1 MRGNRSN
8 MSIPQGH
15 QHNPSCMWGI
25 FHVLKYHHWNRRF
38 IKKRVSNKKQD
49 SGDEKSKDEPV
60 GASKTSA
67 DDSSKHN
74 KAEAANSKVEG
85 KKKAPGT
92 GSKGS
97 VTSRL
102 KALIT
107 EEVSKVTGRDSNR
120 GSHHRSSTYPIPS
133 KSDPDNQVD
142 DLPDMEQSQG
152 STRPD
157 DKNKGICNESG
168 TEDEDVPK
176 SSEESVTD
184 DENDEEC
191 SSEKGS
197 SKEKADENK
206 KTLLES
212 AILSEEELERKKK
225 ALQDYSKDKD
235 GPGYES
241 KYLMDALDIIKMN
254 QGFLL
259 TVLQDPDSP
268 LAQHFQKQLAMS
280 AKMGMPQSTG
290 STSRESQSP
299 DGDSEA
305 AEDFCRKS
313 TPSIAA
319 DRRADGIH
327 SLNQAKAQMA
337 DMSASSSHNLNP
349 SEMARNR
356 FKSLKENLRHV
367 IQERKKERHRIAMDA
382 VLHKIPHQ
390 KGFSKDLTPD
400 IVDHVK
406 DPTRTKK
413 LSSSSLA
420 RRGSLRLERRTSF
433 NESIDKYAQL
443 YEYSFTKET
452 KEESISK
459 SIQERREEPIDS
471 RPKSTKK
478 CMRRILS
485 SPDLYSSAYSFT
497 SDIPTNVEHS
507 PHGRKFKESEALD
520 YSSERD
526 NVKKNESEDNSAFI
540 REALPVSSDHLSST
554 SSVNSK
560 PISQVAKITSDNIS
574 QSEQDSKPEI
584 ISEGPTGSSAES
596 SKVQETDIEPTQSF
610 ELPNAEL
617 DFLPD
622 LQQELKNTLKVAG
635 GGIIDLEQL
644 KGLQKDLD
652 TIDKQEFAYVKDV
665 LELSGFSKNEALGA
679 WHADNQPLDPM
690 MYEEIGGCV
699 ICDQNCPKGG
709 EEVGYCN
716 HPLLFDLVNE
726 VLVDVYE
733 RSYSYY
739 PKVLSPLC
747 HVRPMPVGC
756 HVLEQVWERISWY
769 LSYKTGY
776 DKPLDYVASRDLMVN
791 DGWMNLQ
798 FEHESLALE
807 VEELIFNEILEDF
820 LPQ

>member
-1 MRGNRSN
+1 MRTNNSN

-15 QHNPSCMWGI
+15 QHNPSCMWGVL
-25 FHVLKYHHWNRRF
+25 HVLKYHHWNRRF
-38 IKKRVSNKKQD
+38 IKKRISNKKQD
-49 SGDEKSKDEPV
+49 SGDDKSKDESV
-60 GASKTSA
+60 GASNISTA

-85 KKKAPGT
+85 KKKAPNT

-107 EEVSKVTGRDSNR
+107 DEVSKRTGRDSDR
-120 GSHHRSSTYPIPS
+120 GSHQRSSTYPVRS
-133 KSDPDNQVD
+133 KSDPDNQVEH
-142 DLPDMEQSQG
+142 LPDMEQSQG
-152 STRPD
+152 STLRG

-168 TEDEDVPK
+168 MEDEDVPK
-176 SSEESVTD
+176 SPEEGITG
-184 DENDEEC
+184 DESDEEC
-191 SSEKGS
+191 SSENGS
-197 SKEKADENK
+197 SKEKVEENK

-212 AILSEEELERKKK
+212 GILSEEELDRKKK
-225 ALQDYSKDKD
+225 ALQDKD

-280 AKMGMPQSTG
+280 AKMGMPQCESFPSTG
-290 STSRESQSP
+290 STSRENQSP
-299 DGDSEA
+299 DGKRKEADDGESPDA
-305 AEDFCRKS
+305 AEDFSRKS
-313 TPSIAA
+313 TPLIAA
-319 DRRADGIH
+319 DHRADGIH

-337 DMSASSSHNLNP
+337 DMSSSSHDLNR
-349 SEMARNR
+349 SEMARKR
-356 FKSLKENLRHV
+356 FKSLRENLTLV
-367 IQERKKERHRIAMDA
+367 IQERKKERRRIAMDA

-420 RRGSLRLERRTSF
+420 RRGSMRLERRTSF

-443 YEYSFTKET
+443 YEYSFTKEA

-459 SIQERREEPIDS
+459 SVQERREEPIDS
-471 RPKSTKK
+471 RTTSTKK

-485 SPDLYSSAYSFT
+485 SPDLYSSAYSF
-497 SDIPTNVEHS
+497 SPDIPTNVEHS
-507 PHGRKFKESEALD
+507 PYGRKFKESEA
-520 YSSERD
+520 SGID
-526 NVKKNESEDNSAFI
+526 NLEKTESKDNSTGITEAF
-540 REALPVSSDHLSST
+540 PVS
-554 SSVNSK
+554 
-560 PISQVAKITSDNIS
+560 SDNIS
-574 QSEQDSKPEI
+574 QTEQDSKPEI
-584 ISEGPTGSSAES
+584 ISQGPTASSAES
-596 SKVQETDIEPTQSF
+596 SKVQDIEPTQSF
-610 ELPNAEL
+610 ELPNNEL

-622 LQQELKNTLKVAG
+622 LQLELKNTLKVAG

-644 KGLQKDLD
+644 KALKKDLD

-690 MYEEIGGCV
+690 MYEEIRGCV
-699 ICDQNCPKGG
+699 LCDQNCSMEG

-716 HPLLFDLVNE
+716 HPLLFDLINE
-726 VLVDVYE
+726 VLIDVYE

-739 PKVLSPLC
+739 PRVLSQLC

-756 HVLEQVWERISWY
+756 YVLEQVWEKISWY

-776 DKPLDYVASRDLMVN
+776 DKPLDYVASRDLMGN

-807 VEELIFNEILEDF
+807 VEELVFNDLLEEF